1 MSYLLIILS
10 ACLLNTA
17 NYFPSLYL
25 FSWIGF
31 LPLFFVFEQSL
42 DSRQKLR
49 LSSRKKDFLSLFFD
63 MKSYISNNRIFF
75 KGWVFGLFYTALS
88 AKFLY
93 HSIYLYT
100 NLNFLIIFMILFLF
114 FSLLALIYAVFF
126 KLYFSAFDELRPL
139 YFSAVWLIFTFLRYK
154 LLHFFPIGFL
164 AEAQA
169 EFLRFIQLADLGGIW
184 LLTFLLVLVNSMLY
198 QILFKR
204 KGKYLYITALLLL
217 LLLIFSYGEYAL
229 LKYQSPSP
237 LVIENQADSA
247 ANTAADSETFLSRF
261 LSGYITSVIT
271 EEAELGII
279 TTDIPQQE
287 KWRSNNISSNTEKT
301 LAAAAELQQS
311 RVIFAP
317 ETNIT
322 YDITQHSRREEFLE
336 QTAAHFDLPLQ
347 IGSMA
352 VKEEAQGKYNSSF
365 LISSSGEIIARY
377 DKNRLVYFGEIFP
390 FESILSEITFNRYS
404 FNSLKSGD
412 QIKIF
417 REENLSWK
425 TMICSGILYTD
436 FAVQKIG
443 EVDFMVNQTNEGWYR
458 NDRVLKNMMW
468 NNAVLRAVE
477 TRRSVI
483 KAGNQA
489 HDGLI
494 YPSGHYLKTADNQLY
509 HNLNADLND
518 NLSFYSRYYSYFEW
532 FLLILSGV
540 FIIFIILKIYSA
552 KL

>member
-17 NYFPSLYL
+17 NYFPGLYL
-25 FSWIGF
+25 FSWVGF

-42 DSRQKLR
+42 DTRQKLR

-75 KGWVFGLFYTALS
+75 KGWVFGLFYTALA

-100 NLNFLIIFMILFLF
+100 NLNFFIIFMILFLL

-126 KLYFSAFDELRPL
+126 KLYFSAFAELRPL
-139 YFSAVWLIFTFLRYK
+139 YFSAAWLIFTFLRYK
-154 LLHFFPIGFL
+154 LLHFFSIGFL

-184 LLTFLLVLVNSMLY
+184 LLTFLLVFVNGIFY
-198 QILFKR
+198 QILSKR
-204 KGKYLYITALLLL
+204 KGKYIYITALMLLF
-217 LLLIFSYGEYAL
+217 LLIFSYGEYAL
-229 LKYQSPSP
+229 IKYQSPSRP
-237 LVIENQADSA
+237 EMQAENYNDLN
-247 ANTAADSETFLSRF
+247 NTSEQKSIPPSFLSK
-261 LSGYITSVIT
+261 YITPLIT
-271 EEAELGII
+271 EETELGII
-279 TTDIPQQE
+279 TTNIPQQE
-287 KWRSNNISSNTEKT
+287 KWRSNNINSNTEKT
-301 LAAAAELQQS
+301 LAAAAELQES
-311 RVIFAP
+311 RIIFAP

-322 YDITQHSRREEFLE
+322 FDITQDRRSEDFLR
-336 QTAAHFDLPLQ
+336 QTAVRFDVPLQ

-352 VKEEAQGKYNSSF
+352 VREEAQGKYNSSF
-365 LISSSGEIIARY
+365 LISTSGDIIGRY

-390 FESILSEITFNRYS
+390 FENILSEITFNSYS
-404 FNSLKSGD
+404 FNSLKAGEE
-412 QIKIF
+412 IKIF
-417 REENLSWK
+417 STEDISWK
-425 TMICSGILYTD
+425 TMICSEILYTD

-443 EVDFMVNQTNEGWYR
+443 ETDFIVNQTNEGWYR
-458 NDRVLKNMMW
+458 NDRVLNNMMW

-489 HDGLI
+489 HDGII
-494 YPSGHYLKTADNQLY
+494 YPSGRYLKTADNQLY
-509 HNLNADLND
+509 HNLNVDLND
-518 NLSFYSRYYSYFEW
+518 KITFYSSYYSYLEW
-532 FLLILSGV
+532 LLVFLSAI
-540 FIIFIILKIYSA
+540 FIIFIVLKIYST